1 MTVCWHAWRTGDLY
15 VPHRCQQ
22 PPGHPGPHICNCNAT
37 DNRETPMTPHPA
49 RPAYPDGYRPTRTVA
64 ELMEE
69 TDAAARADEREQVAA
84 ELADLDALTADVF
97 GPDVPLRDRVAT
109 LVADW
114 QDTSNMIAGGH
125 VDTFSAGD
133 IDLRQRDRR
142 GIA

>member
-1 MTVCWHAWRTGDLY
+1 MSA
-15 VPHRCQQ
+15 
-22 PPGHPGPHICNCNAT
+22 
-37 DNRETPMTPHPA
+37 
-49 RPAYPDGYRPTRTVA
+49 PTK
-64 ELMEE
+64 
-69 TDAAARADEREQVAA
+69 
-84 ELADLDALTADVF
+84 ADV
-97 GPDVPLRDRVAT
+97 VAT

>member
-1 MTVCWHAWRTGDLY
+1 
-15 VPHRCQQ
+15 
-22 PPGHPGPHICNCNAT
+22 
-37 DNRETPMTPHPA
+37 MTPHPA